1 MATAFAS
8 ILGCGA
14 CKIRSSGGEKGVLK
28 ISSFFGGYG
37 DTWAQ
42 ALADGYRKY
51 NPSVKVEVVC
61 NTLVR
66 DEAVTAAQTNE
77 TDTDIYFIDGIGVGQ
92 YCEAYGSLADLS
104 EVYSSAPKAGDETE
118 ETTIAE
124 KIRPEI
130 VSEMQYGGDQADF
143 AGKYYTVPSPSG
155 PCSLILNEDALDNA
169 LGKGKWEE
177 PRTTNELFA
186 LCDRIKEAEAK
197 VTVAGVAPEYW
208 TINNVQPITPDCAE
222 YLTDVAFDMYHKW
235 NDDYSAILR
244 LMKERTGNRK
254 DLKIWMIPCTMNY
267 RGDKTEE
274 HCIEHLEKC
283 YEVLK
288 NEENPGGLMCFT
300 YYTFKTEEED
310 LGNIGLDKL
319 GDPMYNKYWKGLVE
333 RVRTIGKE
341 ISSGKFDEMR
351 LRRRAEKQSGKE

>member
-1 MATAFAS
+1 MDRTLFGIFHTAYE
-8 ILGCGA
+8 
-14 CKIRSSGGEKGVLK
+14 RSGDY
-28 ISSFFGGYG
+28 FFR
-37 DTWAQ
+37 A
-42 ALADGYRKY
+42 ADSDYL
-51 NPSVKVEVVC
+51 NVFIVES
-61 NTLVR
+61 
-66 DEAVTAAQTNE
+66 DYKSEQFAVTMNE
-77 TDTDIYFIDGIGVGQ
+77 LKKHKDKCAFVAVSGLGFSVRNNTSVADTGEEQ
-92 YCEAYGSLADLS
+92 
-104 EVYSSAPKAGDETE
+104 SAF
-118 ETTIAE
+118 
-124 KIRPEI
+124 RPEATFL
-130 VSEMQYGGDQADF
+130 SDYRARADEMIAYLKDHGWYESVVGFYMDEPLLWNIKREWLKEF
-143 AGKYYTVPSPSG
+143 TKYF
-155 PCSLILNEDALDNA
+155 
-169 LGKGKWEE
+169 
-177 PRTTNELFA
+177 RTKAAPEKRFFV
-186 LCDRIKEAEAK
+186 CFS
-197 VTVAGVAPEYW
+197 VAGVAPEYW

-300 YYTFKTEEED
+300 FKTEEED

-319 GDPMYNKYWKGLVE
+319 GDPMYNQYWKGLVE

-351 LRRRAEKQSGKE
+351 LRRRAEKQFGKD

>member
-1 MATAFAS
+1 MDRTLFGIFHTAYE
-8 ILGCGA
+8 
-14 CKIRSSGGEKGVLK
+14 RSGDY
-28 ISSFFGGYG
+28 FFR
-37 DTWAQ
+37 A
-42 ALADGYRKY
+42 ADSDYL
-51 NPSVKVEVVC
+51 NVFIVES
-61 NTLVR
+61 
-66 DEAVTAAQTNE
+66 DYKSEQFAVT
-77 TDTDIYFIDGIGVGQ
+77 
-92 YCEAYGSLADLS
+92 
-104 EVYSSAPKAGDETE
+104 
-118 ETTIAE
+118 
-124 KIRPEI
+124 
-130 VSEMQYGGDQADF
+130 M
-143 AGKYYTVPSPSG
+143 
-155 PCSLILNEDALDNA
+155 
-169 LGKGKWEE
+169 
-177 PRTTNELFA
+177 NELKKHKDKCAFVA
-186 LCDRIKEAEAK
+186 VSGLGFSVRNNTSVADTGEEQSAFCPEATFLSDYRARADEMIAYLKDHGWYESVVGFYMDEPLLWNIKREWLKEFTKYFRTKAAPEK
-197 VTVAGVAPEYW
+197 RFFVCFSVAGVAPEYW

-319 GDPMYNKYWKGLVE
+319 GDPMYNQYWKGLVE